1 MLRVFFIFNAAL
13 LIFLTPA
20 FATSGP
26 AGAGDD
32 KKIVITSQTLTAY
45 NKRNTAVFEGDVKT
59 IAGDLTIYSDKMTVF
74 YDNPDGDVTKIH
86 ATGNVKVHKEGRTIF
101 SEEATY
107 LTEEEKIIFN
117 GKPRVV
123 EGENVVSGRRIIYF
137 LKDDRAVVEDSRVIL
152 IKRQGQD

>member
-1 MLRVFFIFNAAL
+1 MLRASFIFNAAL
-13 LIFLTPA
+13 LIFLCPV
-20 FATSGP
+20 FAISGP

-45 NKRNTAVFEGDVKT
+45 NKRNTAVFEGNVKT
-59 IAGDLTIYSDKMTVF
+59 TAGDMTIYSDRMTVF
-74 YDNPDGDVTKIH
+74 YDNPEGNVIKVH
-86 ATGNVKVHKEGRTIF
+86 ATGNVRLHKEGRTIF

-107 LTEEEKIIFN
+107 LTEEEKIIFD

-123 EGENVVSGRRIIYF
+123 EGENVISGKRIIYF
-137 LKDDRAVVEDSRVIL
+137 LKDDRAVVEDSKVVL